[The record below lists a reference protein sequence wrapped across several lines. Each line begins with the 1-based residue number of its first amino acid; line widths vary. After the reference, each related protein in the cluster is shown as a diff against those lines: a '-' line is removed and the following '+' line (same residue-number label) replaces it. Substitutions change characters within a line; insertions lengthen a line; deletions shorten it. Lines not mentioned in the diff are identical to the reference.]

1 MGDSV
6 RRYGDGVLVYE
17 PVYSWITRT
26 ADLIGT
32 YLDFPVSIGLPL
44 ASEMAWDEVVGGV
57 GVSISIVG
65 VARLL
70 LMKLSGRLYRG
81 VRQHVGP
88 MEMEIAMFPDA
99 PTETEDGMIGQVISA
114 ETV

>member
-1 MGDSV
+1 M

-26 ADLIGT
+26 ADIIGT
-32 YLDFPVSIGLPL
+32 YLDLPVSIGLPV
-44 ASEMAWDEVVGGV
+44 ASEIAWDEVVGCV
-57 GVSISIVG
+57 GVSISTIG

-70 LMKLSGRLYRG
+70 LVKLSGRLYRG
-81 VRQHVGP
+81 VRQRVSP
-88 MEMEIAMFPDA
+88 MEMDIAMFPDA

-114 ETV
+114 EKV

>member
-1 MGDSV
+1 MGSSV
-6 RRYGDGVLVYE
+6 RPYGDGLLIYE

-26 ADLIGT
+26 ADIIGT
-32 YLDFPVSIGLPL
+32 YLDLPVSIGLPL
-44 ASEMAWDEVVGGV
+44 ASEIAWDEVVGGL
-57 GVSISIVG
+57 GVSISAIE

-81 VRQHVGP
+81 VRQRVGP
-88 MEMEIAMFPDA
+88 MEMDVAMFPDA